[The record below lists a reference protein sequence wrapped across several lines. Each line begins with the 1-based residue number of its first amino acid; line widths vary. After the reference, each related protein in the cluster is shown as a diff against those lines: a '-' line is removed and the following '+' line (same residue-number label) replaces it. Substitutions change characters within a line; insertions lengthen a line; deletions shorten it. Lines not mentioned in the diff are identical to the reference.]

1 MKRTGI
7 IGLLLIFCLGVN
19 AQMVYIDPSSGGS
32 EDEITLF
39 FNAAQG
45 NKELMGASSVYVH
58 HGVVTDNANGTA
70 WKYVKGNW
78 GQDDGIGKMTK
89 IGTDLWQLKLSPN
102 VRSYF
107 GVPAAEKIY
116 RISCVI
122 RSADGSKKATMA
134 AGNYGWGTV
143 TTNQDIYINLNAN
156 AWVSIDAPASSQL
169 VATAGEKINFKA
181 TTSSNVSTMKLLI
194 NEGNGWEEKTVVTSG
209 RNISYDYTATTSK
222 TVSARVEAVVQGQ
235 SLTAEKSFDIV
246 VRNPD
251 LIDPLPTWLLPGIN
265 INDTSSV
272 SLVLEAPGKK
282 IRVCG
287 R

>member
-1 MKRTGI
+1 MKK
-7 IGLLLIFCLGVN
+7 IGLLLLVWLMHFGLS
-19 AQMVYIDPSSGGS
+19 AQMVYIDPATGGG

-45 NKELMGASSVYVH
+45 NKELVGASSVYVH

-107 GVPAAEKIY
+107 GVPTAEKIY

-156 AWVSIDAPASSQL
+156 AWISIDAPASSQL
-169 VATAGEKINFKA
+169 IASAGEK
-181 TTSSNVSTMKLLI
+181 
-194 NEGNGWEEKTVVTSG
+194 
-209 RNISYDYTATTSK
+209 
-222 TVSARVEAVVQGQ
+222 
-235 SLTAEKSFDIV
+235 
-246 VRNPD
+246 
-251 LIDPLPTWLLPGIN
+251 
-265 INDTSSV
+265 
-272 SLVLEAPGKK
+272 
-282 IRVCG
+282 
-287 R
+287 